1 MSDLNFP
8 LSMALQNYMPVLF
21 SALGLWW
28 IAQMVRGEDRARGQ
42 MALAGFALITIAGVL
57 KASWKLSMSISHT
70 DVALFRDS
78 LFVLIGPGFTLM
90 AYSVLPRPS
99 AARPWSAAE
108 GREGRGE
115 GKHVWR
121 MPLFISVVALAIAGT
136 MAVALQS
143 RSWVFV
149 LMGLTTIAN
158 TAFMILLMRRARV
171 QHQPV
176 ALALFGINLVL
187 SFALAGIGA
196 LPNKTLESHW
206 IEQIVSTLS
215 NAGFAYAAW
224 ALTHQRRTITKSA
237 ASIA

>member
-28 IAQMVRGEDRARGQ
+28 IAQMVRAENRALGR
-42 MALAGFALITIAGVL
+42 MALAGVALILVAGVL
-57 KASWKLSMSISHT
+57 KATWKLSMSISQT

-90 AYSVLPRPS
+90 AFAILPLPLG
-99 AARPWSAAE
+99 E
-108 GREGRGE
+108 GWGE

-121 MPLFISVVALAIAGT
+121 KPLLISVIALAVAGA
-136 MAVALQS
+136 MAIALQS
-143 RSWVFV
+143 RVWVFV

-158 TAFMILLMRRARV
+158 TAFMILLMRRAKV
-171 QHQPV
+171 QGQM
-176 ALALFGINLVL
+176 LAFTLFGVNLVM

-196 LPNKTLESHW
+196 MPNKTLETHW
-206 IEQIVSTLS
+206 VEQIVSTLS

-224 ALTHQRRTITKSA
+224 MLVHHQSEKLNTLA
-237 ASIA
+237 PA